1 MSTPA
6 PMRVAILLS
15 TFNGARFLGPQLHSL
30 LGQTHRDWVLY
41 WRDDGSTDDTV
52 PLMRRFL
59 ATLSPQDLEAMQEF
73 AAQERLKVL
82 DVVEASGDC
91 TPQDWLTSG
100 SSMDLD
106 DDEKASRK

>member
-1 MSTPA
+1 MLVRTCLPSASPA
-6 PMRVAILLS
+6 CAGPTNVCCLS
-15 TFNGARFLGPQLHSL
+15 MPQN
-30 LGQTHRDWVLY
+30 
-41 WRDDGSTDDTV
+41 
-52 PLMRRFL
+52 
-59 ATLSPQDLEAMQEF
+59 LEAMQEF